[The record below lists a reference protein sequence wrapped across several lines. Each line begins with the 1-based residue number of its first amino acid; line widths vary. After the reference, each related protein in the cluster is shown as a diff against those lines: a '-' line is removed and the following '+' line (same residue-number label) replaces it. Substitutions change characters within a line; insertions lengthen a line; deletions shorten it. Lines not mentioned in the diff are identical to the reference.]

1 MLFRS
6 TLLDHFQPA
15 LLARFQTVVYRPLA
29 ADAMATII
37 RVKLA
42 KVAGRIERRFG
53 VPLLCNDA
61 LVAELVGACLLPDA
75 GARNVDSL
83 LDQQILPVLSRELL
97 VRAGDGQRLSSI
109 RLAFS
114 EGDGIGVEFDDRVDA
129 VEQE

>member
-1 MLFRS
+1 
-6 TLLDHFQPA
+6 
-15 LLARFQTVVYRPLA
+15 ARFQTVVYRPLA
-29 ADAMATII
+29 ADAMATIV
-37 RVKLA
+37 RMKLA